1 MHAAFVPL
9 SPRWPDPAREPSQ
22 SWQLALKHL
31 RRFVKPSLGGKAFK
45 SEPPVVFLWIGLQRG
60 ESGTKAECIR
70 VGIWDALQQG
80 LHLAALVDAVV
91 QNASNVSRAT
101 A

>member
-1 MHAAFVPL
+1 
-9 SPRWPDPAREPSQ
+9 
-22 SWQLALKHL
+22 
-31 RRFVKPSLGGKAFK
+31 
-45 SEPPVVFLWIGLQRG
+45 
-60 ESGTKAECIR
+60 

-80 LHLAALVDAVV
+80 LHIAVLVDAVV